1 MSQLIFDTKSLIK
14 CKDKASKAWDKH
26 NFIFI
31 KFAEVF
37 FEKLKE
43 TNIGF
48 KNILLISSDFDE
60 TYKKLINFNFQSL
73 TYLSQYKSFLDK
85 LKVSKKN
92 VFKKLKNLDY
102 LEKLGDNQKY
112 DLIICNFNFHNINN
126 KLNYSQNLHKLL
138 LNDGILF
145 CNFFGE
151 NSLFELRNSLIKT
164 DEKIFKG
171 VFSRMPPTLKMM
183 DASNIF
189 SSAGFKE
196 IVSEIINYD
205 IYYENVKE
213 ILKDIN
219 GIGENSCFIHRKK
232 SLLSRNYMKT
242 LNNIYSNEYI
252 NSDSLLKATCNIVSI
267 TMWKKNQ

>member
-14 CKDKASKAWDKH
+14 SKDKASKSWDKH

-31 KFAEVF
+31 KFADIF
-37 FEKLKE
+37 LEKLKE
-43 TNIGF
+43 TNISF

-60 TYKKLINFNFQSL
+60 TYKKLMNFDFQSL

-92 VFKKLKNLDY
+92 IFKKLINLDN
-102 LEKLGDNQKY
+102 LKQFEGNQKF
-112 DLIICNFNFHNINN
+112 DLIICNFNFHNIND
-126 KLNYSQNLHKLL
+126 KLNYSKNLNKLL
-138 LNDGILF
+138 SDDGMLF

-171 VFSRMPPTLKMM
+171 VFSRMPPTLKMI

-189 SSAGFKE
+189 SSTGFNE
-196 IVSEIINYD
+196 IVSETINYD
-205 IYYENVKE
+205 IYYKNAKE

-219 GIGENSCFIHRKK
+219 GIGESSCLTYRKK
-232 SLLSRNYMKT
+232 SLLSRNYLKT

-252 NSDSLLKATCNIVSI
+252 NKDSLLKVSCNIVSM
-267 TMWKKNQ
+267 TMWKKN